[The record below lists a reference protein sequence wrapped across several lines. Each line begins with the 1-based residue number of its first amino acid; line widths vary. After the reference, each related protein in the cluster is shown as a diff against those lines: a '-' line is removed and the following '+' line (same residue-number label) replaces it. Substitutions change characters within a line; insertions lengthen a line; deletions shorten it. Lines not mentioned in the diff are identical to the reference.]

1 MTKIGENAA
10 ATRQIGDKARSTA
23 TADYALVFGQ
33 SCAVLVVL
41 HRERRNNS
49 AFGSPLCAA
58 TPKRTHEN
66 TLLKIMKILVLGSAA
81 GGGFPQWNC
90 NCPNCAGVR
99 KGSINAKPRT
109 QSSIAV
115 SANGTDWV
123 LINASPDILQQI
135 RSNPAL
141 QPARA
146 IRDSGIAAVMVMDAQ
161 IDHIT
166 GLLMLREGR
175 KKMNLYCTESVWD
188 DLNHGLPL
196 AKVLSHYCG
205 VERHAIDGLSADE
218 THFAPIE
225 VPGIDGIRFHPMP
238 LKSKAPPYSPHRNN
252 PGPGDNNGLM
262 IESKTTGK
270 KVFYAPGLGE
280 IEPHV
285 LQAMQQADCVLVD
298 GTVWTGDEMITLG
311 LTQKTASDMGHLQV
325 SGPGGMIEVLDGI
338 GARRKVLIH
347 INNTNPILNEDSSER
362 AVLAQHGI
370 EVAFDG
376 MEIEL

>member
-1 MTKIGENAA
+1 LTV
-10 ATRQIGDKARSTA
+10 T
-23 TADYALVFGQ
+23 DYALVE
-33 SCAVLVVL
+33 VLVGVTVGVFHHPPCCRHADGGL
-41 HRERRNNS
+41 ND
-49 AFGSPLCAA
+49 AA
-58 TPKRTHEN
+58 KPRRTHEN
-66 TLLKIMKILVLGSAA
+66 EILKIMKILVLGSAA

-99 KGSINAKPRT
+99 SGGIKAKART

-115 SANGTDWV
+115 SSNGTDWV

-146 IRDSGIAAVMVMDAQ
+146 IRDTGIAAVMVMDAQ

-175 KKMNLYCTESVWD
+175 KKLNLYCTESVWD

-205 VERHAIDGLSADE
+205 VERHPIEGLSSDQ
-218 THFAPIE
+218 TRFAPIE
-225 VPGIDGIRFHPMP
+225 VPGIEGIRFHPMP

-262 IESKTTGK
+262 IESKATGK
-270 KVFYAPGLGE
+270 KLFYAPGLGE

-285 LQAMQQADCVLVD
+285 LEAMQQADCVLVD

-311 LTQKTASDMGHLQV
+311 LTQKTAADMGHLQL

-338 GARRKVLIH
+338 GTRRKVLIH
-347 INNTNPILNEDSSER
+347 INNTNPILNEDASER
-362 AVLAQHGI
+362 TVLAQHGI
-370 EVAFDG
+370 EVAYDG
-376 MEIEL
+376 MEINL